1 MKILPELYL
10 LEGNIMTALAGLAL
24 PIMGT
29 SLMQMAYNLTDM
41 IWIGR
46 LGSGAVAGVGVAGM
60 FTWFSNGLVMMAK
73 MGGQVKIGHCLGA
86 GDDDDARRYLGAA
99 LKLGIV
105 YALFIGIGINILAHS
120 LIGFFHLSSPA
131 VIHDAVL
138 YLRITCGLVIFTF
151 MNQIFTSS
159 FNVYGDSRTPFIMN
173 TFGLVSKVIAD
184 PLLIF
189 GIGPFPALGV
199 AGAAV
204 ATVFA
209 QMFVFI
215 LFIFAIR
222 KRHPLYRGLKLAEPR
237 PFQYYSLIIRIGLPL
252 SLQDMLFSCCSML
265 IARFVAVYGDG
276 AVAAQKVGTQ
286 VESLSWMAA
295 DGFMAA
301 INAFIS
307 QNYGAGQLDRVKAGY
322 RSIMKIVLVWGSL
335 CTLLLVFLPGPIF
348 RIFLNDG
355 AVLPIGIDY
364 LRIMGFSQL
373 FMCAEI
379 TTAGAFGGLGNT
391 LPPSSESILLTCMR
405 IPLLLILTKTP
416 LGLSGIWWSISI
428 SSILKGIVLVSWYLI
443 YQRRLLSAS
452 ASSADIKH

>member
-1 MKILPELYL
+1 MSAADTSYMKEKPVLSLLLSMGIPMMLSMLINSLYNIVDGIFVARMSEDAMMAISLVYPVQNL
-10 LEGNIMTALAGLAL
+10 LHSIAVGFGV
-24 PIMGT
+24 GT
-29 SLMQMAYNLTDM
+29 NAV
-41 IWIGR
+41 IAIF
-46 LGSGAVAGVGVAGM
+46 LGSRKGDAASSAASQGILLNLCHGLLFMVFGILFMRPFLNM
-60 FTWFSNGLVMMAK
+60 FTSNETVLAYGMQYGIIVLCFSMIHTTELSFEK
-73 MGGQVKIGHCLGA
+73 IFQSMGRMKTSMISLGSSCM
-86 GDDDDARRYLGAA
+86 
-99 LKLGIV
+99 
-105 YALFIGIGINILAHS
+105 INIIL
-120 LIGFFHLSSPA
+120 
-131 VIHDAVL
+131 
-138 YLRITCGLVIFTF
+138 
-151 MNQIFTSS
+151 
-159 FNVYGDSRTPFIMN
+159 
-173 TFGLVSKVIAD
+173 D

-222 KRHPLYRGLKLAEPR
+222 KRHPLYRGLKLTEPR
-237 PFQYYSLIIRIGLPL
+237 PFQYYTQIIRIGLPL

-335 CTLLLVFLPGPIF
+335 CTLLLVFLPGPIV
-348 RIFLNDG
+348 RIFLNDD

-452 ASSADIKH
+452 ASSADIRP

>member
-1 MKILPELYL
+1 MTKTIDLLHGKIMRSLCILAVP
-10 LEGNIMTALAGLAL
+10 IVMTYF
-24 PIMGT
+24 I
-29 SLMQMAYNLTDM
+29 QMAYNFIDM

-105 YALFIGIGINILAHS
+105 FALFFGIGINILAHS

-173 TFGLVSKVIAD
+173 TCGLVSNVIAD

-237 PFQYYSLIIRIGLPL
+237 PFQYYTQIIRIGLPL

-276 AVAAQKVGTQ
+276 AAQKVGTQ

-348 RIFLNDG
+348 RIFLNDD

-452 ASSADIKH
+452 ASSADIRP

>member
-1 MKILPELYL
+1 MTKTIDLLHGKIMRSLCILAVP
-10 LEGNIMTALAGLAL
+10 IVMTYF
-24 PIMGT
+24 I
-29 SLMQMAYNLTDM
+29 QMAYNFIDM

-99 LKLGIV
+99 LQLGIV
-105 YALFIGIGINILAHS
+105 FALFFGIGINILAHS

-173 TFGLVSKVIAD
+173 TCGLVSNVIAD

-237 PFQYYSLIIRIGLPL
+237 PFQYYTQIIRIGLPL

-348 RIFLNDG
+348 RIFLNDD

-452 ASSADIKH
+452 ASSDDIRP

>member
-1 MKILPELYL
+1 
-10 LEGNIMTALAGLAL
+10 
-24 PIMGT
+24 
-29 SLMQMAYNLTDM
+29 
-41 IWIGR
+41 
-46 LGSGAVAGVGVAGM
+46 
-60 FTWFSNGLVMMAK
+60 
-73 MGGQVKIGHCLGA
+73 
-86 GDDDDARRYLGAA
+86 
-99 LKLGIV
+99 
-105 YALFIGIGINILAHS
+105 
-120 LIGFFHLSSPA
+120 
-131 VIHDAVL
+131 
-138 YLRITCGLVIFTF
+138 

-173 TFGLVSKVIAD
+173 TCGLVSNVIAD

-237 PFQYYSLIIRIGLPL
+237 PFQYYTQIIRIGLPL

-452 ASSADIKH
+452 ASSADIRP

>member
-1 MKILPELYL
+1 MTKTIDLLHGKIMRSLCILAVP
-10 LEGNIMTALAGLAL
+10 IVMTYF
-24 PIMGT
+24 I
-29 SLMQMAYNLTDM
+29 QMAYNFIDM

-105 YALFIGIGINILAHS
+105 FALFFGIGINILAHS

-138 YLRITCGLVIFTF
+138 YLCITCGLVIFTF

-173 TFGLVSKVIAD
+173 TCGLVSNVIAD

-237 PFQYYSLIIRIGLPL
+237 PFQYYTQIIRIGLPL

-301 INAFIS
+301 IKAFIS
-307 QNYGAGQLDRVKAGY
+307 QNYGAGQLDRV
-322 RSIMKIVLVWGSL
+322 
-335 CTLLLVFLPGPIF
+335 FLPGPIF
-348 RIFLNDG
+348 RIFLNDD

-452 ASSADIKH
+452 ASSADIRP

>member
-1 MKILPELYL
+1 
-10 LEGNIMTALAGLAL
+10 
-24 PIMGT
+24 
-29 SLMQMAYNLTDM
+29 
-41 IWIGR
+41 
-46 LGSGAVAGVGVAGM
+46 
-60 FTWFSNGLVMMAK
+60 
-73 MGGQVKIGHCLGA
+73 
-86 GDDDDARRYLGAA
+86 
-99 LKLGIV
+99 
-105 YALFIGIGINILAHS
+105 
-120 LIGFFHLSSPA
+120 
-131 VIHDAVL
+131 
-138 YLRITCGLVIFTF
+138 
-151 MNQIFTSS
+151 
-159 FNVYGDSRTPFIMN
+159 
-173 TFGLVSKVIAD
+173 
-184 PLLIF
+184 
-189 GIGPFPALGV
+189 
-199 AGAAV
+199 
-204 ATVFA
+204 
-209 QMFVFI
+209 
-215 LFIFAIR
+215 
-222 KRHPLYRGLKLAEPR
+222 
-237 PFQYYSLIIRIGLPL
+237 
-252 SLQDMLFSCCSML
+252 ML

-295 DGFMAA
+295 DGIMAA

-452 ASSADIKH
+452 ASSADIRP